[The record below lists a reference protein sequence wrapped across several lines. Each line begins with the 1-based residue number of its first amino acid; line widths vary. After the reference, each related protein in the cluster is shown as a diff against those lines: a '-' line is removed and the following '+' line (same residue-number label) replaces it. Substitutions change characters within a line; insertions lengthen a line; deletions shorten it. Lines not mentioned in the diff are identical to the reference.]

1 MAEAQEEQ
9 PKDLEPTVSG
19 GGGLVVLGRKE
30 TLPLASVGCPV

>member
-1 MAEAQEEQ
+1 MAEAQGEQ
-9 PKDLEPTVSG
+9 PTVSG